1 MYDLVVLGGGA
12 GGLGVA
18 IGAAK
23 LGARV
28 ALIEK
33 GRLGGEC
40 THTACVPSKALI
52 RAASLAHEIRQAGTY
67 GLRVEAPR
75 VDFPAVMARVRTV
88 VAQFAGSDTGEGLA
102 AKGVEVFRG
111 SPRFDSYDTVLLDG
125 HEPIEARRFVIATG
139 SRPAVP
145 AIHGLAEAGF
155 LDNRTIWGLEE
166 LPESLVII
174 GGGPVALEFGQAFAR
189 LGSEVT
195 ILSESTQLLPHEDP
209 EVSELMKAALIAEG
223 ITVHTG
229 AQVNGVSA
237 RDGRKVCTF
246 GNPAGGSPGQAAGA
260 QLLVA
265 TGRLAN
271 VEGLN
276 LDAVGIHADAE
287 HGVEV
292 DDYLQTRTRNIYAL
306 GDVLGHDQYTHAAG
320 REAEVVLHNA
330 MVLQSRRMDYST
342 LPRVTY
348 VDPEVATVGTLNPAE
363 AGNAQGETTTYR
375 VSFQDADRPII
386 DGRTN
391 GFAKV
396 LATPAGKIL
405 GATVAGPEA
414 AAILQEFVLAMVNHL
429 GLEEI
434 AAAVHPYPTY
444 SAIAASLAGQHAAA
458 KREGG
463 FFRSAIRLLHGYDA
477 GHRGPRP
484 APPAPETASHHQGH

>member
-40 THTACVPSKALI
+40 THSACVPSKALI
-52 RAASLAHEIRQAGTY
+52 RAASLAHEIRHADTFGVSV
-67 GLRVEAPR
+67 GAPE
-75 VDFPAVMARVRTV
+75 VDFPAVMARVRSV
-88 VAQFAGSDTGEGLA
+88 VARFAGSDTGDGLR

-111 SPRFDSYDTVLLDG
+111 SPRFESYDTVLVEG
-125 HEPIEARRFVIATG
+125 QEPIESRRFVIATG
-139 SRPAVP
+139 SRPAIP
-145 AIHGLAEAGF
+145 AIQGLVEAGF

-195 ILSESTQLLPHEDP
+195 ILSRSTHLLPREDP
-209 EVSELMKAALIAEG
+209 EVSEFVKAALIAEG
-223 ITVHTG
+223 ITVHTS
-229 AQVNGVSA
+229 AQVNGVA
-237 RDGRKVCTF
+237 VRDGRKVCDF
-246 GNPAGGSPGQAAGA
+246 RNQADGSLGQAVGT

-271 VEGLN
+271 VAGLN
-276 LDAVGIHADAE
+276 LDAVGIHAEPE
-287 HGVEV
+287 HGIEV
-292 DDYLQTRTRNIYAL
+292 DDYLQTRTRNIYAV
-306 GDVLGHDQYTHAAG
+306 GDVLGRHQYTHAAG
-320 REAEVVLHNA
+320 REAAVVVHNA
-330 MVLQSRRMDYST
+330 MILQSRRMDYST
-342 LPRVTY
+342 MPRVTFI
-348 VDPEVATVGTLNPAE
+348 DPEVATVGTLDPEE
-363 AGNAQGETTTYR
+363 AGNAHGEASTYR
-375 VSFQDADRPII
+375 VAFQDADRPII
-386 DGRTN
+386 DGRTG

-396 LATPAGKIL
+396 LATPSGKIL

-429 GLEEI
+429 GLDEI

-444 SAIAASLAGQHAAA
+444 SAIAVSLATQHTAAR
-458 KREGG
+458 REGG

-477 GHRGPRP
+477 DTPPRRREPATPAAVAQHDGH
-484 APPAPETASHHQGH
+484 